1 MKYFFFLVLVITLS
15 VTACK
20 KDKDTNS
27 IQLKSEDVV
36 GTWNLTERTQN
47 VKFGLGFQG
56 QFSYT
61 DFEIYLSYIN
71 MTVTFNANG
80 TWTSSGTAKE
90 TTITKEEGEAPETD
104 TYNITGGIGSGTY
117 MIINGKLSMDGLEF
131 SIEADTDEPMVFDA
145 TSFVPDSKL
154 DIFNYIKLTNT
165 DPASGLQGSYE
176 GTTNFK
182 FVQ

>member
-1 MKYFFFLVLVITLS
+1 MKYFFFLVLAISLS
-15 VTACK
+15 ATSCK

-47 VKFGLGFQG
+47 VKFGFGFQG

-61 DFEIYLSYIN
+61 DINIYLTDIK
-71 MTVTFNANG
+71 MTVTFKANG

-90 TTITKEEGEAPETD
+90 TTIYKEEGEAPETD

-117 MIINGKLSMDGLEF
+117 MIVNGKLSMDGLEF
-131 SIEADTDEPMVFDA
+131 SIEPDTDGPMVFDA
-145 TSFVPDSKL
+145 SSFVPDSKL

-165 DPASGLQGSYE
+165 DPGSGLQGSYE
-176 GTTNFK
+176 GTTTFK